1 MRGGAG
7 LEHLCIRLTPAVG
20 KPNHEIFLV
29 VRVRCVPKPL
39 KVPQLRVAGR
49 VGAERGWMPSMPFT
63 CIVMKDSSNLYTTK
77 NSNIPQYHD
86 AKLFFLLRHS
96 V

>member
-63 CIVMKDSSNLYTTK
+63 CITMKVGPVRLPEKRNKTL
-77 NSNIPQYHD
+77 
-86 AKLFFLLRHS
+86 
-96 V
+96 